1 MTKAI
6 QTVLQPIF
14 FHLFCSMIEK
24 IQALEVIA
32 RTLDPSADT
41 RKDVW
46 QQAQTYTENFLNTLP
61 QKKAYQKADCPR
73 LSQLK
78 IGEEGQPLEKFLAI
92 MEHEIDH
99 AGINST
105 GAGHLGYIPGGAL
118 WTSSIGDLMAAISN
132 RYVGVYFA
140 SPGGVLLENQL
151 IRWLCDLV
159 GFPASAHGTLTSG
172 GSIAS
177 LIALHTAREVHK
189 ISSENVRKS
198 VIYYTEQMHH
208 CLIKAIHISGLS
220 ETITRIIPV
229 NSSFE
234 METQAL
240 RKQIEEDI
248 SEGLQPFLIVATAG
262 TTDTGAVDP
271 LDEIAKISQE
281 YNTWYHV
288 DAAYGG
294 FFLLVESMKHR
305 FRGLE
310 MADSLVMD
318 PHKGLFLPF
327 GTGVALIRDGKA
339 LVDAHTHHASYM
351 IDAYGFDE
359 ISPAD
364 CGPELTRHFR
374 GLRMWLPL
382 HFHGLGTFRACLEEK
397 SYLCQY
403 FYQQIQEIGFEVGPP
418 PALSVALFRY
428 PTKDSNTFNKKL
440 VKAIHQDGRY
450 FLSSTVIHDEVWIRC
465 AVLNF
470 RTHLAEIDGTLQMIK
485 EQLQRLLIE
494 VT

>member
-1 MTKAI
+1 
-6 QTVLQPIF
+6 
-14 FHLFCSMIEK
+14 MIEK
-24 IQALEVIA
+24 IQALEAIA

-41 RKDVW
+41 RNEVW
-46 QQAQTYTENFLNTLP
+46 QQTQAYTENFLNNLP
-61 QKKAYQKADCPR
+61 ERKAYQKADCPK

-78 IGEEGQPLEKFLAI
+78 IQEAGQPLEDLLAI
-92 MEHEIDH
+92 MEQEIDH

-118 WTSSIGDLMAAISN
+118 WSSSMGDLLAAISN

-151 IRWLCDLV
+151 TRWLCDLV
-159 GFPASAHGTLTSG
+159 GFPVHAHGTLTSG

-177 LIALHTAREVHK
+177 LIALHTAREVHS
-189 ISSENVRKS
+189 ITSQNVRTS
-198 VIYYTEQMHH
+198 VIYYTGQMHH
-208 CLIKAIHISGLS
+208 CLIKAIHIAGLS
-220 ETITRIIPV
+220 ETIRRIIPV
-229 NSSFE
+229 NAAFE
-234 METQAL
+234 MDTGAL
-240 RKQIEEDI
+240 RKQIEEDLA
-248 SEGLQPFLIVATAG
+248 EGLQPFLIVATAG

-271 LDEIAKISQE
+271 LDEIARISQQ

-294 FFLLVESMKHR
+294 FFLLVESMKSR
-305 FRGLE
+305 FRGIE
-310 MADSLVMD
+310 KADSLVMD

-339 LVDAHTHHASYM
+339 LVDAHTHQASYM

-382 HFHGLGTFRACLEEK
+382 HLHGLSTFRACLEEK
-397 SYLCQY
+397 VYLCQY
-403 FYQQIQEIGFEVGPP
+403 FHQRIQELGFEVGPP
-418 PALSVALFRY
+418 PALSVTLFRY
-428 PTKDSNTFNKKL
+428 PTQESNTFNRKL
-440 VKAIHQDGRY
+440 VAAIHLDGRY
-450 FLSSTVIHDEVWIRC
+450 FLSSTLIDGEVWIRC

-470 RTHLAEIDGTLQMIK
+470 RTHLAEIDGALQMIK
-485 EQLQRLLIE
+485 EQLRQLVIE
-494 VT
+494 AT